1 MVTDLNGLASAL
13 HLKHGE
19 FPLPQENLVR
29 LTAMKQRVTSMV
41 LALCLT
47 TGGLGLFSASQ
58 AWAQELA
65 KGDELSRKAKV
76 KVAPVYPD
84 VARRMSIV
92 GTVRLAVIVEP
103 NGTVKSSKPV
113 GGHPLLVSAAM
124 DAMKRWKFEPAATES
139 SGIVEFKFQPQN

>member
-1 MVTDLNGLASAL
+1 M
-13 HLKHGE
+13 
-19 FPLPQENLVR
+19 R
-29 LTAMKQRVTSMV
+29 LTRMKHRVTSMV
-41 LALCLT
+41 LALCLA
-47 TGGLGLFSASQ
+47 TGGLTLILRSQ
-58 AWAQELA
+58 AQAQDQA
-65 KGDELSRKAKV
+65 KGDELLRKATV

-92 GTVRLAVIVEP
+92 GTVRLAVVVER

>member
-1 MVTDLNGLASAL
+1 MCLTRM
-13 HLKHGE
+13 KH
-19 FPLPQENLVR
+19 
-29 LTAMKQRVTSMV
+29 RVTSMV
-41 LALCLT
+41 LALCLA
-47 TGGLGLFSASQ
+47 TGGLALTSRSQ
-58 AWAQELA
+58 AQAHDQA
-65 KGDELSRKAKV
+65 KGDELLRKAKV

-92 GTVRLAVIVEP
+92 GTVRLAVVVER
-103 NGTVKSSKPV
+103 NGTVKSSKPI